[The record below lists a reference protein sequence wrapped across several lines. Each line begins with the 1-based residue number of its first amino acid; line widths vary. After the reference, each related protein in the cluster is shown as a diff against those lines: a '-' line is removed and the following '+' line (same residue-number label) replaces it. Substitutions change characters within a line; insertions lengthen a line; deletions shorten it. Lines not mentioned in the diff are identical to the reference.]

1 MAIVDDIEFDLVNF
15 IMKRKSGA
23 SATVYSVNAVYSY
36 AQDTFDELTH
46 ITYNPPTS
54 AQTPTSYTMIEA
66 WYLQEELTKYID
78 AGAIQTSGYLDEIRT
93 LICGASGWANFVA
106 GDVGNT
112 ITGSVSGDTGTIL
125 DYDNTAHKIWIRMD
139 AAGDLFDYVTENYT
153 QSGTGAGTATDIS
166 TTGEH
171 VFANP
176 YSLGTLEGTPAIY
189 IFQAGEKITS
199 WWAAGHFDILM
210 KVRESGVDIDSK
222 SITTFCRTWT
232 DKYDNFY
239 IVLTT
244 AGQNAVPLGT
254 SDDLDNQTAEATIED
269 YQDGTLATVA
279 IGFNFTA
286 PYQYD
291 IGDGNGNQPYNVQ
304 IDCDG
309 QSLATVYEV
318 CKFWTRDGST
328 KQLEHDTDSNFVD
341 GEEYRYAKNTYAEVK
356 PSPLGLFAGGKF
368 FGARGGYFTNLHA
381 DDVQAFQLID
391 ANGVSR
397 NPPNYQSFAMTGLVS
412 GDRVAIFL
420 ESGGVVDK
428 TQYAI
433 KTTQSAGV
441 AYVDIGTTIPNDT
454 PANGTVIVRDSITGA
469 EDVYAY
475 TSWSGDRFTIS
486 GVTSNA
492 YQAADAVFVPYLY
505 EQATGASAAE
515 SVIYV
520 SDRNIIAKFRLAGYK
535 PWSTTGV
542 FAATGY
548 SVKADRTV
556 DPQYT

>member
-1 MAIVDDIEFDLVNF
+1 MAIVDDIEFDLVNS

-23 SATVYSVNAVYSY
+23 GATVYSTNAVYSY

-46 ITYNPPTS
+46 FSYQAPMS
-54 AQTPTSYTMIEA
+54 AQTPTSYTMIEG
-66 WYLQEELTKYID
+66 WYVQEELTKYID
-78 AGAIQTSGYLDEIRT
+78 GGAIQTSGYLDEIRT
-93 LICGASGWANFVA
+93 LISGATGWTNFVS
-106 GDVGNT
+106 GDIGNT
-112 ITGSVSGDTGTIL
+112 ITGSVTGDTGTIL
-125 DYDNTAHKIWIRMD
+125 DYDNTAYKIWVRMD
-139 AAGDLFDYVTENYT
+139 AVGDLFDNATEDYT
-153 QSGTGAGTATDIS
+153 QSGTGAATATAIS

-171 VFANP
+171 IFANP

-189 IFQAGEKITS
+189 IFQGGEKISS

-222 SITTFCRTWT
+222 AITIFCRTWT

-254 SDDLDNQTAEATIED
+254 SDDLDNQTVVGTIED

-286 PYQYD
+286 PYSYD
-291 IGDGNGNQPYNVQ
+291 VGDGNGVQPYNVQ

-309 QSLATVYEV
+309 QTLAIVYEV
-318 CKFWTRDGST
+318 CKYWNRDGST
-328 KQLEHDTDSNFVD
+328 KQLEQDTDSNFVD

-356 PSPLGLFAGGKF
+356 PSPLGTFAGGKF
-368 FGARGGYFTNLHA
+368 FGARGVYFTNLHA

-397 NPPNYQSFAMTGLVS
+397 TPPNYQYFAMTGLVS
-412 GDRVAIFL
+412 GDRVAIFP
-420 ESGGVVDK
+420 ESGGVVNK
-428 TQYAI
+428 TQYSI
-433 KTTQSAGV
+433 KTDQGSGV
-441 AYVDIGTTIPNDT
+441 GYVDIGVSIPQDT
-454 PANGTVIVRDSITGA
+454 PTAGTVIVRDSITGV

-475 TSWSGDRFTIS
+475 TSWSGDRFTLS

-492 YQAADAVFVPYLY
+492 YQAVDDVFVPYIY
-505 EQATGASAAE
+505 EQASAASVSE

-520 SDRNIIAKFRLAGYK
+520 SDKNIIAKFRLAGFK

-542 FAATGY
+542 FGVTGY